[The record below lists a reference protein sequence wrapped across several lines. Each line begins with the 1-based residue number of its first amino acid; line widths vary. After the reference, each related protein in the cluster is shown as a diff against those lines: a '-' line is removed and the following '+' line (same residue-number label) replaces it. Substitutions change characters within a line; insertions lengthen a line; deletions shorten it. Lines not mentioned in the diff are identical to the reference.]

1 MYSHE
6 IKAYLDIRNNLLKT
20 PEEILEVIDIKKNP
34 QINWIRFHNG
44 PNNYEI
50 TTSDKY
56 YFMFHVLTIDEYAEE
71 CESVKKLLR

>member
-50 TTSDKY
+50 TTSDEY
-56 YFMFHVLTIDEYAEE
+56 YFMFHVLTIDEYAKE